1 MCIHAPLAPPEF
13 VVTTIHPSTFSPLD
27 TATRTRPA
35 QVRDAAGLALV
46 LAPTRIDRTAKI
58 AAIGV
63 ACVLAVMLGRVAQ
76 LQLAPGQNLVPFI
89 SNRLTTVPERA
100 PSGDL
105 IDRRGNP
112 LATSTFGSRVFIDP
126 ITFPKPADGGGEAMK
141 LVANAVGVPITEIAK
156 KVVPA
161 MENNDEAI
169 AVMSDPNP
177 PEEAT
182 RLKRY
187 IPIGKTL
194 DEGRLDMVKALR
206 MNGKPIPGVHLETRP
221 MREYTAKATA
231 ANVVGGVGAEMNPL
245 SGGERLFAPLMQS
258 EPGSL
263 TYVRDA
269 HGEPMWVFPGGYTP
283 PERGQD
289 IRLSIDLEIQHI
301 VVEELR
307 RGVEEADAAGGRCVV
322 MDPHTGE
329 ILAMADIVR
338 DCKDAKVYDW
348 SVAIPKGGNGTRY
361 KIIPKDTQAAID
373 PALARNRCIEDV
385 YEPGSTFKPF
395 MWSACLMYGVTRPSE
410 VFNTYNGEWH
420 TPYGRLVKDVHPNPS
435 LPWTEVLVQSSNI
448 GMAQGVARLT
458 FPQTRNTII
467 SLGFGHK
474 PGLGLPGETPGMVT
488 TEKAWSK
495 YTQTSVAFGYE
506 VGVTP
511 VQMCRAFSAYCRTG
525 DQAGTMPT
533 ARLTATDVEHAQRDP
548 GPRVF
553 PAQVAT
559 LTRETMKGVTDILD
573 GRMAKQKGKEESFRF
588 ISFGKSGTA
597 QAPLGKAPEGKRK
610 PKGSDGYYGGQY
622 NVSFIA
628 GGPFEDPRIVV
639 LVVVDDP
646 GPQLVRERRYFGAIV
661 AGPAN
666 RRIMERTLNYL
677 GVQPSVPFGETP
689 PGLAAAE

>member
-1 MCIHAPLAPPEF
+1 M
-13 VVTTIHPSTFSPLD
+13 TTIHPSTFPPLNVSPV
-27 TATRTRPA
+27 RPA
-35 QVRDAAGLALV
+35 HLRDSAGLA
-46 LAPTRIDRTAKI
+46 APAEPTRIDRMAKL

-63 ACVLAVMLGRVAQ
+63 VCVLGVMLGRVAQ

-89 SNRLTTVPERA
+89 SNRITSVPERA
-100 PSGDL
+100 PGGD
-105 IDRRGNP
+105 ITDRRGIP
-112 LATSTFGSRVFIDP
+112 VATSKFGYRVFIDP
-126 ITFPKPADGGGEAMK
+126 IDFPKPADGGGEAMK
-141 LVANAVGVPITEIAK
+141 LVADAVGIPVTEISR

-169 AVMSDPNP
+169 EVMSDPNP

-182 RLKRY
+182 KLKRY

-194 DEGRLDMVKALR
+194 DDGRVDLVKALR
-206 MNGKPIPGVHLETRP
+206 LNDKPIPGVHLETRP
-221 MREYTAKATA
+221 VREYTAAATA
-231 ANVVGGVGAEMNPL
+231 ANVVGLVGGEMNPL
-245 SGGERLFAPLMQS
+245 SGAERLFAPLMQP
-258 EPGSL
+258 ETGSL
-263 TYVRDA
+263 KYVRDA
-269 HGEPMWVFPGGYTP
+269 HGEPMWIFPGGYTP

-289 IRLSIDLEIQHI
+289 VRLSLDLEIQHI

-338 DCKDAKVYDW
+338 ECKDAKVYDW
-348 SVAIPKGGNGTRY
+348 TTPIPKGGNGTRY
-361 KIIPKDTQAAID
+361 RIIPKDTQAAID

-395 MWSACLMYGVTRPSE
+395 MWSACLMYGVTRPNE

-420 TPYGRLVKDVHPNPS
+420 TPYGRLVKDVHAKPS
-435 LPWTEVLVQSSNI
+435 LPWTDVLIQSSNI

-458 FPQTRNTII
+458 FPQTRSTII

-511 VQMCRAFSAYCRTG
+511 VQMCRAFSAYCRSG
-525 DQAGTMPT
+525 DLAGTMPT
-533 ARLTATDVEHAQRDP
+533 ARLTATDFDRARSEP
-548 GPRVF
+548 SPRVF
-553 PAQVAT
+553 PASVAT

-573 GRMAKQKGKEESFRF
+573 GRMAKAKGKEENFRF

-597 QAPLGKAPEGKRK
+597 QAPLGKPPEGKKK
-610 PKGSDGYYGGQY
+610 PKGSDGYFGGQY

-646 GPQLVRERRYFGAIV
+646 GPQLVREKRYFGAIV
-661 AGPAN
+661 AGPPN

-689 PGLAAAE
+689 PGLASAE

>member
-1 MCIHAPLAPPEF
+1 M
-13 VVTTIHPSTFSPLD
+13 TTIHPSTCSPLE
-27 TATRTRPA
+27 TASRSRAA
-35 QVRDAAGLALV
+35 QVRNAAGFA
-46 LAPTRIDRTAKI
+46 ATAKPTRIDRTAKL

-89 SNRLTTVPERA
+89 SNRLTSVPERA
-100 PSGDL
+100 PGGD
-105 IDRRGNP
+105 ITDRRGIP
-112 LATSTFGSRVFIDP
+112 VATSKFGSRVFIDP
-126 ITFPKPADGGGEAMK
+126 ITFPKPAEGGGEAMK
-141 LVANAVGVPITEIAK
+141 LVADAVGVPVTEIAR

-194 DEGRLDMVKALR
+194 DEGRVDLVKALR
-206 MNGKPIPGVHLETRP
+206 LNDKPIPGVHMETRP
-221 MREYTAKATA
+221 VRVYTAAATA
-231 ANVVGGVGAEMNPL
+231 ANVVGLLGDEMNPL
-245 SGGERLFAPLMQS
+245 SGAECLFAPLMQP

-289 IRLSIDLEIQHI
+289 VRLSIDLEIQHI

-329 ILAMADIVR
+329 ILAMSDIVR

-348 SVAIPKGGNGTRY
+348 TNPIPKGGNGTRY

-395 MWSACLMYGVTRPSE
+395 MWSACLMHGVTRASE
-410 VFNTYNGEWH
+410 VFNTYNGIWH
-420 TPYGRLVKDVHPNPS
+420 TPYGREVKDVHAKAS
-435 LPWTEVLVQSSNI
+435 LPWTDVLIQSSNI
-448 GMAQGVARLT
+448 GMAQGVARLS
-458 FPQTRNTII
+458 FPQARNVIT
-467 SLGFGHK
+467 SLGFGK
-474 PGLGLPGETPGMVT
+474 RPGLGLPGETPGMVT

-511 VQMCRAFSAYCRTG
+511 VQMCRAFSTYCRTG
-525 DQAGTMPT
+525 DEAGTMPI
-533 ARLTATDVEHAQRDP
+533 ARLTAASSEYAQRDP

-553 PAQVAT
+553 PASVAN
-559 LTRETMKGVTDILD
+559 LTRETMKGVTDLLD
-573 GRMAKQKGKEESFRF
+573 GRLAKQKGKEESFRF

-597 QAPLGKAPEGKRK
+597 QAPLGKPPEGKKK

-628 GGPFEDPRIVV
+628 GGPIEEPRIVV

-646 GPQLVRERRYFGAIV
+646 GPQLVREKRYFGAMV

-689 PGLAAAE
+689 PGLASAE

>member
-1 MCIHAPLAPPEF
+1 M
-13 VVTTIHPSTFSPLD
+13 TTIHPSTFSPLD
-27 TATRTRPA
+27 AATPSRSRR
-35 QVRDAAGLALV
+35 VRDAAGLPIPAE
-46 LAPTRIDRTAKI
+46 PTRIDRTAKL

-63 ACVLAVMLGRVAQ
+63 ACVLTVMLGRVAQ

-89 SNRLTTVPERA
+89 SNRLTSIPEHA
-100 PSGDL
+100 PGGDL
-105 IDRRGNP
+105 QDRRGIT
-112 LATSTFGSRVFIDP
+112 LATSKFGSRVFIDP
-126 ITFPKPADGGGEAMK
+126 ITFPKPAEGGGEAMK
-141 LVANAVGVPITEIAK
+141 LVADAVGVPVTEIAK
-156 KVVPA
+156 KIVPA

-182 RLKRY
+182 KLKRY

-194 DEGRLDMVKALR
+194 DESRVDLVKALR
-206 MNGKPIPGVHLETRP
+206 LNDKIIPGVHLESRP
-221 MREYTAKATA
+221 VRTYTSAAIA
-231 ANVVGGVGAEMNPL
+231 ANIVGLVGPEMNPL
-245 SGGERLFAPLMQS
+245 SGGERLFAPFMQS
-258 EPGSL
+258 APGSL

-307 RGVEEADAAGGRCVV
+307 RAVDEADAAGGRCVV

-329 ILAMADIVR
+329 ILAMSDIVR
-338 DCKDAKVYDW
+338 ECKDAKTYDW
-348 SVAIPKGGNGTRY
+348 TTPIPKGGNGTRY

-395 MWSACLMYGVTRPSE
+395 MWSACLMYGVTKPSE
-410 VFNTYNGEWH
+410 IFNTYNGEWH
-420 TPYGRLVKDVHPNPS
+420 TPYGRLVKDVHGAPT
-435 LPWTEVLVQSSNI
+435 LPWTGVLVQSSNI

-467 SLGFGHK
+467 SLGFGHR

-525 DQAGTMPT
+525 DDAGTMPT
-533 ARLTATDVEHAQRDP
+533 ARLTATDSEYGQHSP
-548 GPRVF
+548 STRVF
-553 PAQVAT
+553 PAHVAT

-573 GRMAKQKGKEESFRF
+573 GRMAKAKGKEESFRF

-597 QAPLGKAPEGKRK
+597 QAPLGKPPEGKKR

-628 GGPFEDPRIVV
+628 GGPIEEPRLVV

-646 GPQLVRERRYFGAIV
+646 GPDLVKKKAYFGAIV

-666 RRIMERTLNYL
+666 RRIMERSLNYL
-677 GVQPSVPFGETP
+677 GVQPSVPFGEVSAPT
-689 PGLAAAE
+689 ASAE